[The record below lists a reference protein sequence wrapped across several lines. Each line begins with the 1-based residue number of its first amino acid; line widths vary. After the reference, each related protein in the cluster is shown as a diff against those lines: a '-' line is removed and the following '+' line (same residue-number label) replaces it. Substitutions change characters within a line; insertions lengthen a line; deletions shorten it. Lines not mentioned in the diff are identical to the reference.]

1 MYDLLIKSA
10 IHYQTGKQVDIAI
23 KDGKISKISSDI
35 QDPARESI
43 NASGQIVLPSFANMH
58 SHLPMS
64 LFKGL
69 GADLPL
75 MEWLKNIIWPLEKEL
90 VSPQFVKDGA
100 LLGIAEAIKSGT
112 TLIMDMY
119 FFEEEL
125 VSIAHDVNIRLAPGF
140 GIVDF
145 PTSVAKTPKEYIH
158 RAKEFIKNLKN
169 LPLINPCICP
179 HSVYSCSKETL
190 LSALEVAL
198 SEDVPI
204 HIHCAENKQE
214 IEISIEKNGKRP
226 AEYLY
231 SLDLLTKKTFLAHCV
246 YLEKHERELI
256 ALSGSHVVHCPES
269 NLKLS
274 SGIAPISQYIKEN
287 ISVLIGTDG
296 PASNDDIDMLG
307 EIRTM
312 TLLQKLQSPTAM
324 TASLALSIAH
334 AGFKALSINAGTL
347 EENAEADLILIKT
360 DLKPIDP
367 QAQIVYS
374 ANRSDITTVL
384 CKGKPLLYKGQ
395 LTTIDEEEL
404 KIRATSWREKVLRL
418 V

>member
-1 MYDLLIKSA
+1 MYDLVIKSA
-10 IHYQTGKQVDIAI
+10 IHYKTSKKVDVAI
-23 KDGKISKISSDI
+23 KDGKIAKISEEI
-35 QDPARESI
+35 KESAKETI
-43 NASGQIVLPSFANMH
+43 NASGQIIMPSFANMH

-64 LFKGL
+64 LLKGI

-75 MEWLKNIIWPLEKEL
+75 MQWLEKAIWPIEKAL

-125 VSIAHDVNIRLAPGF
+125 ASLAKSVNIRLAPGF
-140 GIVDF
+140 GILDF
-145 PTSVAKTPKEYIH
+145 PTAVAKTPKEYLS
-158 RAKEFIKNLKN
+158 RAKEFLKAFKNE
-169 LPLINPCICP
+169 PLITPCICP

-190 LSALEVAL
+190 LSALELATL
-198 SEDVPI
+198 ENVPI
-204 HIHCAENKQE
+204 HTHCAENIEE
-214 IEISIEKNGKRP
+214 IKLSIEKNGLRP
-226 AEYLY
+226 LEYLH
-231 SLDLLTKKTFLAHCV
+231 SLGLLTGKTFLAHCV
-246 YLEKHERELI
+246 YLEKHEREML
-256 ALSGSHVVHCPES
+256 AHSGSYVVHCPES

-274 SGIAPISQYIKEN
+274 SGIAPIVDYIKEN
-287 ISVLIGTDG
+287 IKVLIGTDG
-296 PASNDDIDMLG
+296 PASNDDLDMLG

-312 TLLQKLQSPTAM
+312 TLLQKLKNPKEM
-324 TASLALSIAH
+324 TADLALSIAH

-347 EENAEADLILIKT
+347 EEEAEADLVLIKT

-384 CKGKPLLYKGQ
+384 CKGKPILYKGE

-404 KIRATSWREKVLRL
+404 KVRATKWRDEVLRFI
-418 V
+418 